1 MKLSV
6 VVMVFVED
14 DDATEVSYYWL
25 YLHHG

>member
-6 VVMVFVED
+6 VVIFVVED